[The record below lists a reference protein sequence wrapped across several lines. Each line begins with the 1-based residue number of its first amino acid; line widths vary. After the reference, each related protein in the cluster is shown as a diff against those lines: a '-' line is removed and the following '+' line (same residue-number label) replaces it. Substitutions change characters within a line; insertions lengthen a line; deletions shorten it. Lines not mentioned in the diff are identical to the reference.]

1 MAEISQAD
9 IERAI
14 KTTCATVLRNEHY
27 FADLDGL
34 AGDGDFGTS
43 LATGFRQIEKEW
55 DEIPKTD
62 IGAMLLKISMIVSKH
77 VGGSSGPI
85 WGTGF
90 MKAAMLTRGKG
101 EIALQDLAQML
112 GSAIEGIQA
121 RGGGSS
127 GPIWGT
133 GFMKAAMLTRGKGE
147 IALQDLAQM
156 LGSAIEGIQ
165 ARGGAQL
172 GDKTLLDA
180 LIPVH
185 EKLIAHAAGG
195 NKAAALEE
203 CAAAADNA
211 VDETRHL
218 VAHRGRASQ
227 VGERSANTPD
237 PGIVAIA
244 TILQDWCKDRGVER
258 TPTAPEVAKATA

>member
-1 MAEISQAD
+1 MAEISQEQV
-9 IERAI
+9 ERAI
-14 KTTCATVLRNEHY
+14 RTTCATVLRNEHY
-27 FADLDGL
+27 FSDLDGL

-43 LATGFRQIEKEW
+43 LATGFRVIDNEW
-55 DEIPKTD
+55 DQIDKSD
-62 IGAMLLKISMIVSKH
+62 IGAMLLKISMLVSKH

-90 MKAAMLTRGKG
+90 MKAAMLTRGKS
-101 EIALQDLAQML
+101 EIALQDLA
-112 GSAIEGIQA
+112 A
-121 RGGGSS
+121 
-127 GPIWGT
+127 
-133 GFMKAAMLTRGKGE
+133 
-147 IALQDLAQM
+147 M

-165 ARGGAQL
+165 ARGGAKL

-185 EKLIAHAAGG
+185 ETLTAHAAAGDT
-195 NKAAALEE
+195 AAALKDA
-203 CAAAADNA
+203 AAAADDA
-211 VDETRHL
+211 VDATRHL

-244 TILQDWCKDRGVER
+244 TILQDWCKAHGVER

>member
-90 MKAAMLTRGKG
+90 MKAAMLTRGKTDITL
-101 EIALQDLAQML
+101 E
-112 GSAIEGIQA
+112 E
-121 RGGGSS
+121 
-127 GPIWGT
+127 
-133 GFMKAAMLTRGKGE
+133 
-147 IALQDLAQM
+147 LAQM

-185 EKLIAHAAGG
+185 EKLTAQAAGG
-195 NKAAALEE
+195 DKATTLKD
-203 CAAAADNA
+203 CAEAADKA
-211 VDETRHL
+211 VDATRHL

-244 TILQDWCKDRGVER
+244 TILQDWCKDCGVER
-258 TPTAPEVAKATA
+258 TATAPEVAKATA

>member
-1 MAEISQAD
+1 MSEISQSQ
-9 IERAI
+9 IEQAI
-14 KTTCATVLRNEHY
+14 QTTCKTVLRNEHY

-90 MKAAMLTRGKG
+90 MKAAMLTRGKT
-101 EIALQDLAQML
+101 EIALAELA
-112 GSAIEGIQA
+112 
-121 RGGGSS
+121 
-127 GPIWGT
+127 
-133 GFMKAAMLTRGKGE
+133 
-147 IALQDLAQM
+147 DM

-165 ARGGAQL
+165 ARGGAKL

-185 EKLIAHAAGG
+185 ERLKAGG
-195 NKAAALEE
+195 DNATALKEA
-203 CAAAADNA
+203 AAAADTA
-211 VDETRHL
+211 IDETRTL

-244 TILQDWCKDRGVER
+244 TILQDWCKENGVER
-258 TPTAPEVAKATA
+258 TPSAPEVAKATA

>member
-14 KTTCATVLRNEHY
+14 RTTCGTVLRNEHY

-90 MKAAMLTRGKG
+90 MKAALLTRGKDA
-101 EIALQDLAQML
+101 ITLDDLA
-112 GSAIEGIQA
+112 
-121 RGGGSS
+121 
-127 GPIWGT
+127 T
-133 GFMKAAMLTRGKGE
+133 
-147 IALQDLAQM
+147 M

-165 ARGGAQL
+165 ARGGARL

-185 EKLIAHAAGG
+185 EKLQAAGED
-195 NKAAALEE
+195 KAATLKD
-203 CAAAADNA
+203 AASAADAA
-211 VDETRHL
+211 VDETRSL
-218 VAHRGRASQ
+218 RAGRGRASQ
-227 VGERSANTPD
+227 VGERSIGTPD

-244 TILQDWCKDRGVER
+244 TILQDWCKDHGIDR

>member
-1 MAEISQAD
+1 MAEISQAE
-9 IERAI
+9 IEQAI
-14 KTTCATVLRNEHY
+14 QMTCATVLRNEHY

-90 MKAAMLTRGKG
+90 MKAAMLTRGKTS
-101 EIALQDLAQML
+101 ITLQDLADML
-112 GSAIEGIQA
+112 GSAIEGI
-121 RGGGSS
+121 
-127 GPIWGT
+127 
-133 GFMKAAMLTRGKGE
+133 M
-147 IALQDLAQM
+147 
-156 LGSAIEGIQ
+156 
-165 ARGGAQL
+165 ARGGAKR

-185 EKLIAHAAGG
+185 EKLEQHAASGD
-195 NKAAALEE
+195 KAAALKD
-203 CAAAADNA
+203 AAEAADNA
-211 VDETRHL
+211 IDETRSL
-218 VAHRGRASQ
+218 RAGRGRASQ
-227 VGERSANTPD
+227 VGERSIGTPD

-244 TILQDWCKDRGVER
+244 TILQDWCARNGIDRK
-258 TPTAPEVAKATA
+258 ANAAEVAKATA

>member
-1 MAEISQAD
+1 MSTISQSQ

-14 KTTCATVLRNEHY
+14 RTTCATVLRNEHY

-90 MKAAMLTRGKG
+90 MKAAMLTRGKT
-101 EIALQDLAQML
+101 EIALADLADML
-112 GSAIEGIQA
+112 GSAIEGI
-121 RGGGSS
+121 
-127 GPIWGT
+127 
-133 GFMKAAMLTRGKGE
+133 M
-147 IALQDLAQM
+147 
-156 LGSAIEGIQ
+156 
-165 ARGGAQL
+165 ARGGAKL

-185 EKLIAHAAGG
+185 ERLKAGG
-195 NKAAALEE
+195 DNATALKEA
-203 CAAAADNA
+203 AAAADTA
-211 VDETRHL
+211 IDETRTL

-227 VGERSANTPD
+227 VGERSIGTPD

-244 TILQDWCKDRGVER
+244 TILQDWCKECGVER
-258 TPTAPEVAKATA
+258 TPVAAELAKATA

>member
-9 IERAI
+9 VERAI
-14 KTTCATVLRNEHY
+14 KTTCATVLRNEKY

-90 MKAAMLTRGKG
+90 MKAAMLTRGKT
-101 EIALQDLAQML
+101 EIALADLA
-112 GSAIEGIQA
+112 
-121 RGGGSS
+121 
-127 GPIWGT
+127 
-133 GFMKAAMLTRGKGE
+133 
-147 IALQDLAQM
+147 DM

-165 ARGGAQL
+165 ARGGAKL

-185 EKLIAHAAGG
+185 ERLKAGG
-195 NKAAALEE
+195 DNATALKEA
-203 CAAAADNA
+203 AAAADTA
-211 VDETRHL
+211 IDETRTL

-244 TILQDWCKDRGVER
+244 TILQDWCKDCGVER
-258 TPTAPEVAKATA
+258 TPVAAELAKATA

>member
-9 IERAI
+9 VERAI
-14 KTTCATVLRNEHY
+14 KTTCATVLRNEKY

-90 MKAAMLTRGKG
+90 MKAAMLTRGKTA
-101 EIALQDLAQML
+101 ITLQELA
-112 GSAIEGIQA
+112 
-121 RGGGSS
+121 
-127 GPIWGT
+127 
-133 GFMKAAMLTRGKGE
+133 
-147 IALQDLAQM
+147 DM

-165 ARGGAQL
+165 ARGGAKL

-185 EKLIAHAAGG
+185 EKLKEHATSGGALGTALCDAAG
-195 NKAAALEE
+195 E
-203 CAAAADNA
+203 ADKA
-211 VDETRHL
+211 VDETRSL

-244 TILQDWCKDRGVER
+244 TILQDWCKEHRVER

>member
-1 MAEISQAD
+1 MSQIAQASV
-9 IERAI
+9 ERALQ
-14 KTTCATVLRNEHY
+14 TTANTVLRNEHY
-27 FADLDGL
+27 FSDLDGL

-43 LATGFRQIEKEW
+43 LATGYRQILAEW
-55 DEIPKTD
+55 DGIDKAD
-62 IGAMLLKISMIVSKH
+62 IGTMLLKISMIVSKH

-90 MKAAMLTRGKG
+90 MRAGMLSKGKS
-101 EIALQDLAQML
+101 ELTLA
-112 GSAIEGIQA
+112 E
-121 RGGGSS
+121 
-127 GPIWGT
+127 
-133 GFMKAAMLTRGKGE
+133 
-147 IALQDLAQM
+147 LAQM

-180 LIPVH
+180 LIPVKETLQRH
-185 EKLIAHAAGG
+185 SEAGEIDP
-195 NKAAALEE
+195 AAALKE
-203 CAAAADNA
+203 CAEAADKA
-211 VDETRHL
+211 IDETRPL

-244 TILQDWCKDRGVER
+244 TILNDWCKDCGVER
-258 TPTAPEVAKATA
+258 TPSAPELIRENA

>member
-1 MAEISQAD
+1 MSTISQD
-9 IERAI
+9 QIERAI
-14 KTTCATVLRNEHY
+14 LTTCGTVLRNEHY

-62 IGAMLLKISMIVSKH
+62 VGAMLLKISMIVSKH

-90 MKAAMLTRGKG
+90 MKAALLTRGKT
-101 EIALQDLAQML
+101 EITLDDLA
-112 GSAIEGIQA
+112 A
-121 RGGGSS
+121 
-127 GPIWGT
+127 
-133 GFMKAAMLTRGKGE
+133 
-147 IALQDLAQM
+147 M

-185 EKLIAHAAGG
+185 ERLKAGG
-195 NKAAALEE
+195 EKGAALKE
-203 CAAAADNA
+203 AADA
-211 VDETRHL
+211 ADTAIDETRSL

-244 TILQDWCKDRGVER
+244 TILQDWCKEYGVER
-258 TPTAPEVAKATA
+258 TPVAAELAKATA

>member
-121 RGGGSS
+121 RGG
-127 GPIWGT
+127 
-133 GFMKAAMLTRGKGE
+133 
-147 IALQDLAQM
+147 
-156 LGSAIEGIQ
+156 
-165 ARGGAQL
+165 AQL

-185 EKLIAHAAGG
+185 EKLTAHAAGG

-237 PGIVAIA
+237 PGLVAIA

>member
-1 MAEISQAD
+1 MAEISQAT
-9 IERAI
+9 IEQAI

-90 MKAAMLTRGKG
+90 MKAAMLTRGKTQ
-101 EIALQDLAQML
+101 IALQDLA
-112 GSAIEGIQA
+112 A
-121 RGGGSS
+121 
-127 GPIWGT
+127 
-133 GFMKAAMLTRGKGE
+133 
-147 IALQDLAQM
+147 M

-165 ARGGAQL
+165 ARGGAKL

-185 EKLIAHAAGG
+185 EALTAYADSGDT
-195 NKAAALEE
+195 AAALKAA
-203 CAAAADNA
+203 AAAADSA

-227 VGERSANTPD
+227 VGERSADTPD

-244 TILQDWCKDRGVER
+244 TILQDWCKACGVDR

>member
-1 MAEISQAD
+1 MTDITQSQ

-14 KTTCATVLRNEHY
+14 RRTCDTVLRNEHY

-90 MKAAMLTRGKG
+90 MKAAMLTRGKT
-101 EIALQDLAQML
+101 EIALADLA
-112 GSAIEGIQA
+112 
-121 RGGGSS
+121 
-127 GPIWGT
+127 
-133 GFMKAAMLTRGKGE
+133 
-147 IALQDLAQM
+147 DM

-165 ARGGAQL
+165 ARGGAKL

-185 EKLIAHAAGG
+185 ETLKDHAAAGG
-195 NKAAALEE
+195 DLGTALCDAAE
-203 CAAAADNA
+203 AADAA
-211 VDETRHL
+211 VDETRNL

-244 TILQDWCKDRGVER
+244 TILQDWCKDHGLDR